1 MTISIGIARTTCQIS
16 NDAGLFVNF
25 PFDSIDTLLDR
36 SVNMI
41 HGIGNRLTS
50 VPSGRVNQAIAFE
63 YNTSYFQAQSFPPIR
78 YTDVPFSLALWIK
91 PSAVLGGGS
100 LVHISNFQNGTGVI
114 CFDLLGFTTS
124 GVLMAQLMISG
135 SNLANLTGRI
145 LPLNTWSHV
154 AVIYSLKNGFRLYIN
169 GQLSTWIMVS
179 TIISN
184 VNNYIT
190 LGNTSPGLSLAN
202 SVCSLSSLIIPGPYR
217 GAIDEFRFYN
227 RELNMDEL
235 CVLAN
240 I

>member
-1 MTISIGIARTTCQIS
+1 
-16 NDAGLFVNF
+16 
-25 PFDSIDTLLDR
+25 
-36 SVNMI
+36 
-41 HGIGNRLTS
+41 
-50 VPSGRVNQAIAFE
+50 
-63 YNTSYFQAQSFPPIR
+63 
-78 YTDVPFSLALWIK
+78 
-91 PSAVLGGGS
+91 
-100 LVHISNFQNGTGVI
+100 
-114 CFDLLGFTTS
+114 
-124 GVLMAQLMISG
+124 MAQLMISG